1 MHPLSWKIVAS
12 FVYNG
17 ICTLTLMAKKK
28 VANSSYINPHSDLKW
43 MFFGRTELKCHDIFS
58 ELREFAKISP

>member
-1 MHPLSWKIVAS
+1 MVAP

-28 VANSSYINPHSDLKW
+28 VASSSYINPHGDLKW
-43 MFFGRTELKCHDIFS
+43 MFFGRTELNAMIYSVNS
-58 ELREFAKISP
+58 ENSPKSALKN

>member
-1 MHPLSWKIVAS
+1 
-12 FVYNG
+12 
-17 ICTLTLMAKKK
+17 LMAKKK
-28 VANSSYINPHSDLKW
+28 VASSSYINPHGDLKW